1 MGKELKPINPVRSYR
16 NTCYDM
22 QNRFLSHLHEW
33 KGISF
38 LPTKNVVHELLEKD
52 NNSAQNIA

>member
-1 MGKELKPINPVRSYR
+1 
-16 NTCYDM
+16 M
-22 QNRFLSHLHEW
+22 QTRFLSHLHEW

-38 LPTKNVVHELLEKD
+38 IPTKNVVHELLEKD